1 MGRLDRFHAAQD
13 GPGSGF
19 EAALGEIRAG
29 GKTGHWIWYVFP
41 QLSGLGLSDM
51 SRAYALADAG
61 EAADYLR
68 DSTLRAR
75 LLLITDAVRDQ
86 ILTRRVP
93 LPRLLGSDVDARKLV
108 SSLTLFEHVAQTLH
122 GDDGLDEY
130 GAIAR
135 AARDVLTAAAREG
148 YARCAY
154 TLGRLAGEPS

>member
-1 MGRLDRFHAAQD
+1 
-13 GPGSGF
+13 
-19 EAALGEIRAG
+19 
-29 GKTGHWIWYVFP
+29 
-41 QLSGLGLSDM
+41 M
-51 SRAYALADAG
+51 SRAYALADAA

-68 DSTLRAR
+68 DPTLRAR
-75 LLLITDAVRDQ
+75 LLSITDAVRDQ

-122 GDDGLDEY
+122 RDDGLDDY

-154 TLGRLAGEPS
+154 TLGRLAGEPIMTARSAPPPSRTTARVLVSSSNARCRRSVKSANSASMKKN